1 MRLIIEARLEGN
13 DIEPTVVPIPLAVID
28 RYDDDLEQLGLSLAE
43 GRELLAAA
51 QSVVVSSQASRW
63 IATQDY
69 CHECY
74 TPLRRKDS
82 RPIVMRT
89 VFGKVS
95 VNSPRFWS
103 CHCEPTPD
111 WQARTISPLSQ
122 ALPKRVTPELEY
134 LQIKWAAHLPYAAA
148 TALLK
153 EVLPLETSI
162 SASGARHRIRTAGD
176 EIDVRVEQEVARL
189 PFLGDAEHPRES
201 PQVTAVSVDSAWLK
215 HCQPS
220 REYGQQVNIA
230 VMTLAIDSKRFIAC
244 PARPCHSRHFTP
256 PTNLDR

>member
-13 DIEPTVVPIPLAVID
+13 DIETTVVPIPLAVID

-63 IATQDY
+63 IATQDS
-69 CHECY
+69 CHKCY

-89 VFGKVS
+89 VLGKAS

-122 ALPKRVTPELEY
+122 ALPKRVTPSWN
-134 LQIKWAAHLPYAAA
+134 ICRP
-148 TALLK
+148 
-153 EVLPLETSI
+153 
-162 SASGARHRIRTAGD
+162 SGLRTC
-176 EIDVRVEQEVARL
+176 R
-189 PFLGDAEHPRES
+189 
-201 PQVTAVSVDSAWLK
+201 
-215 HCQPS
+215 
-220 REYGQQVNIA
+220 
-230 VMTLAIDSKRFIAC
+230 
-244 PARPCHSRHFTP
+244 TP
-256 PTNLDR
+256 PQRRC

>member
-89 VFGKVS
+89 VFGKV
-95 VNSPRFWS
+95 R
-103 CHCEPTPD
+103 
-111 WQARTISPLSQ
+111 
-122 ALPKRVTPELEY
+122 
-134 LQIKWAAHLPYAAA
+134 
-148 TALLK
+148 
-153 EVLPLETSI
+153 
-162 SASGARHRIRTAGD
+162 
-176 EIDVRVEQEVARL
+176 
-189 PFLGDAEHPRES
+189 
-201 PQVTAVSVDSAWLK
+201 
-215 HCQPS
+215 
-220 REYGQQVNIA
+220 
-230 VMTLAIDSKRFIAC
+230 
-244 PARPCHSRHFTP
+244 
-256 PTNLDR
+256 